1 MAMCERMVMKCLSAQ
16 YLSNDGSLRICL
28 HSHFSIVLLA
38 ILAVLIPDP
47 GPARCEAQSQI

>member
-1 MAMCERMVMKCLSAQ
+1 MVMKCLSAP